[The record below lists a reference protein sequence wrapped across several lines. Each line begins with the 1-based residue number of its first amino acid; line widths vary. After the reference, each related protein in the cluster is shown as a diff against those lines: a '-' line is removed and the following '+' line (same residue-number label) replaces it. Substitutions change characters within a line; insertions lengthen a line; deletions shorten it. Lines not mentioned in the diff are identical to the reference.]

1 MSFIWRYIA
10 HDDPLVATSNLIA
23 LVLGYNTPLY
33 PLYLL
38 WVTGK
43 GGLPWTLLTL
53 CSCPFFL
60 AVPAMSR
67 VSPLASRLML
77 CCVGTLNTVFC
88 RWLLGAAS
96 GVELFLIPCMA
107 LAALLFRPHERLA
120 MGCAALPPVLAFFL
134 DGQYGQPLVAYT
146 GAQAHAILRLNAGSV
161 GTLMFFI
168 GFVFAKLLS
177 APTTAPSAP
186 NDRETARSA

>member
-1 MSFIWRYIA
+1 MSRIWRYVA
-10 HDDPLVATSNLIA
+10 HDDPLVATANLIA

-38 WVTGK
+38 WVTSK
-43 GGLPWTLLTL
+43 GGLPWSLLTL

-67 VSPLASRLML
+67 VSPMASRLML
-77 CCVGTLNTVFC
+77 CCAGTLNTVFC
-88 RWLLGAAS
+88 AWLLGTAT
-96 GVELFLIPCMA
+96 GVELFLIPCIA

-120 MGCAALPPVLAFFL
+120 MACAALPPALAFFL
-134 DGQYGQPLVAYT
+134 DGYYGQPLVAYT
-146 GAQAHAILRLNAGSV
+146 GVQAHAILRLNAASV

-168 GFVFAKLLS
+168 GFAFAKLMPDATK
-177 APTTAPSAP
+177 APFAPR
-186 NDRETARSA
+186 DRETARSA